1 MNLLTVTEE
10 ELVADL
16 EAKVQAHNVAK
27 SEMDAAADRIYER
40 RRLVALQSQFGNI
53 TEQDIQAI
61 RDAQVLQAS
70 SITSE
75 EKVKLN

>member
-16 EAKVQAHNVAK
+16 EAKVQAHHIAK
-27 SEMDAAADRIYER
+27 LEMDAAADRIYER

>member
-16 EAKVQAHNVAK
+16 EAKVQAHIVAK
-27 SEMDAAADRIYER
+27 SEMDAAADRIQER
-40 RRLVALQSQFGNI
+40 KRLVALQSQFGNI
-53 TEQDIQAI
+53 TEEDIKAI

-70 SITSE
+70 SIITE
-75 EKVKLN
+75 ETVKLN